1 VRSGAE
7 HLNAGKNME
16 LLSRIPHVQLLQPTE
31 RRIHQNLMLYR
42 LAVIEKVG
50 SRIREKAA
58 AGEAVEAAGGDA
70 DEELLCGDLRRVG
83 EELRVVELERG
94 GVAGAAG
101 ELDLARAAG
110 ARLGRVGELEVKRRA
125 PADRRRAV
133 VAAHAHA
140 AAVAEHLALVRHGR
154 PLLRGGVAAP
164 GLSLSTRL
172 PLSWTA
178 AADTFW
184 PPVLEDQSTTPDP
197 LTSWRSPLDEKRSEL
212 HESTAAPLPA
222 DQTGTP
228 PA

>member
-1 VRSGAE
+1 
-7 HLNAGKNME
+7 ME

-70 DEELLCGDLRRVG
+70 DEELLRGDLRRVG
-83 EELRVVELERG
+83 EELRVVELEHG

-101 ELDLARAAG
+101 ELDLARAAD
-110 ARLGRVGELEVKRRA
+110 AQLEVERRA

-154 PLLRGGVAAP
+154 PLLCGGVAAP
-164 GLSLSTRL
+164 RLSLSTRL

-184 PPVLEDQSTTPDP
+184 PTVLEDQSTAPDP
-197 LTSWRSPLDEKRSEL
+197 LTSWRSPLDERRSEL
-212 HESTAAPLPA
+212 PKSTAAPLPA

-228 PA
+228 SA